1 MMQVPCGTST
11 TLGVQLAE
19 LYRLKDDGSVRTMAS
34 DECVSILVVT
44 PNNTRHSINP
54 RLALNQLSY
63 HAAVTFK
70 EVGVYEIQVGAT
82 QHTASACLPRAR
94 AREREREIVHVLLRG
109 ERLPEESADRRM
121 DVTLFCWHTP

>member
-1 MMQVPCGTST
+1 MHQVPCGTST

-34 DECVSILVVT
+34 DECVSVLVVT

-54 RLALNQLSY
+54 RLAPDQLSY

-70 EVGVYEIQVGAT
+70 EVGLYEIQV
-82 QHTASACLPRAR
+82 
-94 AREREREIVHVLLRG
+94 REREQTWSVWGSRSEVGEYLPLRTLSACVCVREGVCAVAGWAL
-109 ERLPEESADRRM
+109 A
-121 DVTLFCWHTP
+121 